1 VSSAGSTGLEP
12 GLVISSRY
20 RVDER
25 LANELTPHAYRATD
39 TQSSERVLVLVV
51 EAPAYK
57 AITKAKGLNHAH
69 VAKVLE
75 LCELDGKHLIVCEEV
90 PGETLSE
97 RLAAIGKKAPV
108 DAVRSA
114 LRVADALATLHEA
127 GAAHGL
133 VHPDN
138 IVLEPEGREG
148 PVLALGPIPSDLAY
162 RQPEWEPGD
171 SPSEPD
177 DSWGVAA
184 LLHVMLLGEAPPR
197 GGYELESAIG
207 ETGVDGALK
216 AALFHALA
224 KDRGVRSHDL
234 RPLKR
239 ELARWFVEHAGE
251 DIPDHPHNS
260 TTPPPLPV
268 LPVSLAPTSAR
279 RSMATSPSPKKPS
292 RILVL
297 AVAGISAGLIGGWV
311 FSAMRHPKVKVVE
324 VPKAAP
330 PEESAKAIDMPEVP
344 VTGESQSAGSD
355 KVGSCVAGYMPKG
368 TFDKAPAM
376 SWVCDNADPR
386 DGAGKLRGAVIN
398 GGKGNTTD
406 AMKIF
411 ARLGWYDMAAYAMVR
426 AGCCENPKP
435 LTLPPP
441 SASCTPMDEALRDL
455 GSTLAATKPYEDAL
469 KKYTAAIHC
478 ELNANQGAKFG
489 RTQRPAGGEDT
500 AFGELVHSVQ
510 Q

>member
-1 VSSAGSTGLEP
+1 
-12 GLVISSRY
+12 
-20 RVDER
+20 
-25 LANELTPHAYRATD
+25 
-39 TQSSERVLVLVV
+39 
-51 EAPAYK
+51 
-57 AITKAKGLNHAH
+57 
-69 VAKVLE
+69 
-75 LCELDGKHLIVCEEV
+75 
-90 PGETLSE
+90 
-97 RLAAIGKKAPV
+97 
-108 DAVRSA
+108 
-114 LRVADALATLHEA
+114 
-127 GAAHGL
+127 
-133 VHPDN
+133 
-138 IVLEPEGREG
+138 
-148 PVLALGPIPSDLAY
+148 
-162 RQPEWEPGD
+162 
-171 SPSEPD
+171 
-177 DSWGVAA
+177 
-184 LLHVMLLGEAPPR
+184 
-197 GGYELESAIG
+197 
-207 ETGVDGALK
+207 
-216 AALFHALA
+216 
-224 KDRGVRSHDL
+224 
-234 RPLKR
+234 
-239 ELARWFVEHAGE
+239 
-251 DIPDHPHNS
+251 
-260 TTPPPLPV
+260 
-268 LPVSLAPTSAR
+268 
-279 RSMATSPSPKKPS
+279 MATSPSPKKPS